1 LIVKCRREVWRI
13 FHTGPTFR
21 VEHYDRIARKL
32 GDLMFTPTC
41 SSDHEGRSRFGK

>member
-1 LIVKCRREVWRI
+1 MIELQE
-13 FHTGPTFR
+13 
-21 VEHYDRIARKL
+21 KL